1 MENTNNLELL
11 ENAFERTSILKT
23 LAAGAI
29 DKLADLETVLPPADL
44 DRVNET
50 TDFITALQHEI
61 EAIKDDLSE
70 AVRIECR
77 RRINAGTGS
86 NAGEQLTAEE
96 FTALYTRQSEKNK
109 RVIAELLG
117 AFEKAAEQ
125 QGSGGTLTA

>member
-11 ENAFERTSILKT
+11 ENAFDRTNILKT

-86 NAGEQLTAEE
+86 NAGELNAEE

-109 RVIAELLG
+109 RVIAELLE

>member
-61 EAIKDDLSE
+61 EALKDDLSE

-77 RRINAGTGS
+77 RRINADTGS
-86 NAGEQLTAEE
+86 NAGQITAEE
-96 FTALYTRQSEKNK
+96 FIALYTRQSEKNK

>member
-61 EAIKDDLSE
+61 EAVKDDLSE

-77 RRINAGTGS
+77 RRINADTGS
-86 NAGEQLTAEE
+86 NAGRLTAEE

-109 RVIAELLG
+109 RVIAELLE
-117 AFEKAAEQ
+117 AFEVAPAQ

>member
-61 EAIKDDLSE
+61 EALKDDLSE
-70 AVRIECR
+70 AVRNRVPQKNKRRHRQQCGANNR
-77 RRINAGTGS
+77 RRIYSALCK
-86 NAGEQLTAEE
+86 AERKEQKS
-96 FTALYTRQSEKNK
+96 YR
-109 RVIAELLG
+109 R
-117 AFEKAAEQ
+117 AFR
-125 QGSGGTLTA
+125 SV